1 MPKRGV
7 SGKSPCAANC
17 NVGRQHTRRGV
28 AGLADGT
35 KSPLSQCRL
44 EALADCRNKD
54 RPLDQIP
61 LSRPADAD
69 LRPAD
74 PAIADSMIRSSRQS
88 DDTMWLRIPVSVVV
102 SGFLFVFMG
111 PAAGLGWL
119 AAVLA
124 AEGISFLVLAR
135 LIRSGGTWRRVNLI
149 SVWAISACWIVFS
162 IMLWSTGHEIARIAT
177 VVTLLTGA
185 IHGVTSAY
193 MNRSLLLALIGPQ
206 LVTLGIILIAYAW
219 STQEPAAAVVT
230 TAATLGACAIVALNG
245 ITLNHTDSQLVQ
257 SNADLVALN
266 ARILELAQQAETRS
280 EARTVLLANVSHD
293 LRAPLN
299 GVIASAQQL
308 AQAPLTAAQKRL
320 LQMLMSSAETLDR
333 LAGDLLDLSAM
344 EAGQSSLKPSPVD
357 LGQLVESIAEQMR
370 STVEAKGLALK
381 VETRA
386 MPDTPVLLDPVRLQ
400 QVLGNLLANA
410 IKFTEHGAISVSVRP
425 SVSGG
430 AADMRAMI
438 VVEDTG
444 RGLGA
449 ADTEALF
456 ERFRRGDGGGLA
468 PPGLGLGL
476 TIART
481 LTEAMG
487 GRLRAEHR
495 EVGSAFIIDLPLV
508 PAEASMAPGD
518 MAQADA
524 AARQHAAKDLRILV
538 ADDNDANRHLLSL
551 ILESFG
557 ASVETV
563 SDGAAAVTA
572 FSIEPFD
579 VVLLDMIMP
588 GKDGLSAARDM
599 RMVEESGRSARTPI
613 LMLTA
618 MHSEDLKTA
627 CIAAG
632 CDELL
637 TKPIFPAKLAEAISR
652 HVATPG
658 G

>member
-1 MPKRGV
+1 
-7 SGKSPCAANC
+7 
-17 NVGRQHTRRGV
+17 
-28 AGLADGT
+28 
-35 KSPLSQCRL
+35 
-44 EALADCRNKD
+44 
-54 RPLDQIP
+54 
-61 LSRPADAD
+61 
-69 LRPAD
+69 
-74 PAIADSMIRSSRQS
+74 MIRSGRQS
-88 DDTMWLRIPVSVVV
+88 DESMWLRLPVSVVV
-102 SGFLFVFMG
+102 SGFLFVFLG
-111 PAAGLGWL
+111 PVIGISWL
-119 AAVLA
+119 AAVLL
-124 AEGISFLVLAR
+124 AEGVSWVVLSK
-135 LIRSGGTWRRVNLI
+135 LETQGGAWRIVNLL
-149 SVWAISACWIVFS
+149 SVWAISACWIAFS
-162 IMLWSTGHEIARIAT
+162 IMLWSTGQDIARIAT
-177 VVTLLTGA
+177 VVTLLTA
-185 IHGVTSAY
+185 AVYGVTSAY

-206 LVTLGIILIAYAW
+206 LATLGVLLIAHAW
-219 STQEPAAAVVT
+219 STQEPAAAIVT
-230 TAATLGACAIVALNG
+230 TVATFGVCAIVTLNG
-245 ITLNHTDSQLVQ
+245 ITLHRTDSQLVQ
-257 SNADLVALN
+257 SNANLVALN

-299 GVIASAQQL
+299 GVMASAQQL

-320 LQMLMSSAETLDR
+320 LQILMSSAETLDR
-333 LAGDLLDLSAM
+333 LAGDLLDLSAI
-344 EAGQSSLKPSPVD
+344 EAGRSSLKPSPVD
-357 LGQLVESIAEQMR
+357 LGQLVESIADQMR
-370 STVEAKGLALK
+370 STVEAKGLTLK
-381 VETRA
+381 VETGA

-410 IKFTEHGAISVSVRP
+410 IKFTEQGAITVSVRP
-425 SVSGG
+425 SVSEG
-430 AADMRAMI
+430 AADTRAVV

-456 ERFRRGDGGGLA
+456 ERFHRGDGGGLA

-495 EVGSAFIIDLPLV
+495 EVGSAFIIELPLV
-508 PAEASMAPGD
+508 PAEAGTSL
-518 MAQADA
+518 ADTDQHDA
-524 AARQHAAKDLRILV
+524 GTRQDTAKGLRILV
-538 ADDNDANRHLLSL
+538 ADDNDANRHLLLL

-563 SDGAAAVTA
+563 SDGTAAVTT

-579 VVLLDMIMP
+579 LVLLDMIMP

-618 MHSEDLKTA
+618 MHSEDLEAA

-637 TKPIFPAKLAEAISR
+637 TKPIFPSKLAEAISR
-652 HVATPG
+652 HVATRG
-658 G
+658 S